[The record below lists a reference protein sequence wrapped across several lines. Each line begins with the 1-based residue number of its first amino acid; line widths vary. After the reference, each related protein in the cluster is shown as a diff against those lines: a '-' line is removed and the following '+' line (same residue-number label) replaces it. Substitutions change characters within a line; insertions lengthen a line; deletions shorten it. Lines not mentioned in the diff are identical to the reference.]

1 VRVQPLF
8 EAAELGVRVGV
19 QDEVLGDLGGGGGG
33 GGEEDVEVV
42 EVCSEEEEVRGGSG
56 QVKGLGETG

>member
-1 VRVQPLF
+1 MKCL
-8 EAAELGVRVGV
+8 EIW
-19 QDEVLGDLGGGGGG
+19 GGGGG